1 MKIIIHISFLII
13 VFCGSISISYA
24 QENNTIDSIE
34 KMFQDSIVTNNETII
49 TQDTTPKI
57 DKDVQAVIDVIEE
70 INRRSNQI
78 DGIHSEGTIFVNTKT
93 IDEQEGSIEVRA
105 KKPGEFWFRIW
116 GSMIGISKDAFFVH
130 FTRKKFLYYNNLNDY
145 TIEGPTTDKN
155 IGYIVKVKSTFD
167 DILNV
172 LTGTV
177 YIPYALTDT
186 LSMYDDNNNY
196 YISINNKE
204 YRRKYFVKKS
214 DYSVSK
220 YEYYTNRNQVE
231 MSLAF
236 GNYTRVGEASYS
248 KLVEVKRPLNGET
261 FRITNTL
268 YQMNQ
273 GYLDFNI
280 YVPNDPDIKRIK
292 WDK

>member
-1 MKIIIHISFLII
+1 
-13 VFCGSISISYA
+13 
-24 QENNTIDSIE
+24 
-34 KMFQDSIVTNNETII
+34 
-49 TQDTTPKI
+49 
-57 DKDVQAVIDVIEE
+57 
-70 INRRSNQI
+70 
-78 DGIHSEGTIFVNTKT
+78 
-93 IDEQEGSIEVRA
+93 
-105 KKPGEFWFRIW
+105 
-116 GSMIGISKDAFFVH
+116 MIGISKDAFFGH